1 MGLFDA
7 ILGGDKTER
16 SMRLAGIGDV
26 LMGMDQGRSAD
37 ISPYVS
43 AIGERR
49 QDMDFQQQ
57 LQGGQVPGMDKFSQ
71 DERQFL
77 LTLPRSV
84 AQKMIGERLFAKPE
98 QPKYGWQTMP
108 DGTLIRTDSTG
119 GFQQMGQFAKAGGA
133 DQPSSFVALDLQ
145 AQAAGLEKGT
155 PEYQQFMMSGGRP
168 GGGEGPAAFQALH
181 MQAEAAGFLKGT
193 PEYQQ
198 FMATRGAG
206 LVEAARTEAKS
217 TAEARAQLPGAR
229 QMAADVAKQVDD
241 LLADPYL
248 DSMLGPVNSRKP
260 NISGDAARV
269 QARMDQLQGG
279 AFLQARQLLK
289 GGGAITDFEGRK
301 AEAAFLRMSAAQNR
315 QDFELALREFQEAVG
330 SGVKKLEEAM
340 AGPVTSAPSDDDLLS
355 KYGLK

>member
-1 MGLFDA
+1 MAGLFDFLKQPNFSEGMLA
-7 ILGGDKTER
+7 LGQI
-16 SMRLAGIGDV
+16 AGAADFGRVADV
-26 LMGMDQGRSAD
+26 SPFIQRMDENNQTAAFR
-37 ISPYVS
+37 
-43 AIGERR
+43 
-49 QDMDFQQQ
+49 QQ

-71 DERQFL
+71 EERQFL
-77 LTLPRSV
+77 LTLPPSV
-84 AQKMIGERLFAKPE
+84 AQKMIAERLFAKPE

-133 DQPSSFVALDLQ
+133 DLPSSFVALDMQ

-155 PEYQQFMMSGGRP
+155 PEYQQFMLSGGKP
-168 GGGEGPAAFQALH
+168 GGGDGPAAFQALH

-206 LVEAARTEAKS
+206 LVEAAKTEAKS

-229 QMAADVAKQVDD
+229 QMADDVAKQVDD

-248 DSMLGPVNSRKP
+248 DKMLGPINSRLP
-260 NISGDAARV
+260 NTSADAARV

-279 AFLQARQLLK
+279 AFLQARALLK
-289 GGGAITDFEGRK
+289 GGGAITDFEGQK

-315 QDFELALREFQEAVG
+315 KDFELALREFQQAVKD
-330 SGVKKLEEAM
+330 GVTKLEDAM
-340 AGPVTSAPSDDDLLS
+340 AGPKTSAPSDDDLLS